1 MAEGHWSPWVQTY
14 MDALSAIVYLPGMRG
29 TGMAA
34 IIGLGRP
41 IILLWMV
48 QYIPSPPLTLPR
60 TL

>member
-1 MAEGHWSPWVQTY
+1 

-48 QYIPSPPLTLPR
+48 QYIPSPPLTLASYLVVEEAGQLS
-60 TL
+60 T